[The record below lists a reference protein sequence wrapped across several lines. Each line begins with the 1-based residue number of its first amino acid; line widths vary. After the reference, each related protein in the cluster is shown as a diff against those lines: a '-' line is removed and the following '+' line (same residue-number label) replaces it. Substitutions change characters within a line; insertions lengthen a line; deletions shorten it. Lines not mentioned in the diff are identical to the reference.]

1 MNKNYPMIKP
11 SKEVSL
17 INDEPVFDSPLQ
29 VHHDQTPEQII
40 CYGDQASRLLILCVI
55 FAVHLN
61 PFFRRL
67 CLVAEAEI
75 FIIYLL

>member
-1 MNKNYPMIKP
+1 MTKP
-11 SKEVSL
+11 SKEASL

-55 FAVHLN
+55 IAVRLKPYFA
-61 PFFRRL
+61 P
-67 CLVAEAEI
+67 LV
-75 FIIYLL
+75 LGC